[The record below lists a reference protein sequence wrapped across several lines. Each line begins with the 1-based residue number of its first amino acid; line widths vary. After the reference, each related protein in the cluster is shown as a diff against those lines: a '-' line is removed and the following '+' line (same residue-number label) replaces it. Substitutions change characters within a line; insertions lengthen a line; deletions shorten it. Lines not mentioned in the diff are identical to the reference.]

1 MDINLLTAIAALI
14 SSATALVAVF
24 IGPVITA
31 RLQHRQTVAAM
42 REKWIQDL
50 RKTLSELISTAETA
64 ASIIVQVRVVTPE
77 LQEAYDLLVRL
88 EGKAK
93 MMLNP
98 TESHHRDL
106 QVQLEK
112 IVALA
117 DDKSIQADD
126 KMPKMR
132 ELTKSLVPISQAVLK
147 EAWDK
152 IK

>member
-1 MDINLLTAIAALI
+1 MDNDLLTAIAALI

-24 IGPVITA
+24 IGPAITA
-31 RLQHRQTVAAM
+31 RLQHRQTISAM

-50 RKTLSELISTAETA
+50 RETISELISTAETA
-64 ASIIVQVRVVTPE
+64 ASVIVQARAVAPQLKE
-77 LQEAYDLLVRL
+77 SYDRLVRL

-98 TESHHRDL
+98 KESHHREL
-106 QVQLEK
+106 QAGLEK
-112 IVALA
+112 IVTLA
-117 DDKSIQADD
+117 DDQSIQAVD

-132 ELTKSLVPISQAVLK
+132 ELTESLIPVTQAVLK